1 MKMRTHVSRSCVE
14 AAFAVLFTA
23 ACVTPAE
30 AAPAS
35 RFEKAFKGDLVCWH
49 YVNSAGEEFLL
60 RLRAL
65 SLGGTS
71 FIVSGVLGG
80 EEGQYP
86 IFGNAELI
94 NGRVKSNLVLNDAFP
109 FISTSTFLSGVL
121 FTVDLDPQTLNGVF
135 EWISPTLSGPD
146 PNGPREFQAFSLRGT
161 LTYLS
166 RGRQCQKESS
176 EPARP
181 GS

>member
-1 MKMRTHVSRSCVE
+1 MDTKKRVRRSWCR
-14 AAFAVLFTA
+14 AAFAVLLGV
-23 ACVTPAE
+23 ACSSVAE
-30 AAPAS
+30 GALAS
-35 RFEKAFKGDLVCWH
+35 EFEKAFRRDPVCWR

-65 SLGGTS
+65 SLGGAS
-71 FIVSGVLGG
+71 FIVSGVLAG

-94 NGRVKSNLVLNDAFP
+94 QNRVRSNLVLNDAFP
-109 FISTSTFLSGVL
+109 SIATSTFLSTVQ

-135 EWISPTLSGPD
+135 EWIAPALSGD
-146 PNGPREFQAFSLRGT
+146 EPNGSREFQAFSLRGT

-166 RGRQCQKESS
+166 RGPQCHRESS
-176 EPARP
+176 APTTA
-181 GS
+181 GD